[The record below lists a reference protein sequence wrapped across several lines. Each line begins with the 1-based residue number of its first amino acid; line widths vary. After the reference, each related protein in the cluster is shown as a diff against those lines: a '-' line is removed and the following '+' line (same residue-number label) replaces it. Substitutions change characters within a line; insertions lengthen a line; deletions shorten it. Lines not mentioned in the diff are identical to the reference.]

1 MIIYF
6 LGLLDKIQLV
16 EYLWKHREDI
26 VNEDDSEFIL
36 LPGLAKSFILKECV
50 IFKRKC
56 YKALQELVFHQPD
69 DVLSINI
76 KGPPGVGKSVFLIYI
91 ICTIQRNLVYT
102 DFYARQHVVLR
113 VGEQPMVHDGCRL
126 NSSLLPTDAFHL
138 VDIGPTRSL
147 DGFHPY
153 AVHTIYVHSGSHDLS
168 KTVMKLTSCLNS
180 INTYFMPSFFLHE
193 LQALNKVKNFSY
205 DLIKKNF
212 ELGGGTP
219 IYTFCDTDNLKEELD
234 DRITRATT
242 EDIRDACL
250 VLGTKSVPRLSLS
263 LLAIKVEED
272 YHSPII
278 EFGSQYI
285 ESEIISRHQKTCL
298 GVLQSIIDNSS
309 NFQGF
314 RPTLYESLMH
324 KTLSNDITL
333 TVHSLK
339 DKSIKCFKFP
349 KAGTT
354 WYVKLATDMPRKD
367 DVYYRPVS
375 SSNETYDSF
384 RFLDN
389 KAFLFQVTVSD
400 DHDIKVGGLKNF
412 KKNFFPSVRK
422 NSLNDSVN
430 LIFVVPRND
439 LIFAGLRP
447 FKNGGVVVAEPYPI
461 NQYVALVR
469 LSN

>member
-1 MIIYF
+1 MINYF

-26 VNEDDSEFIL
+26 VNEDDSEFIY
-36 LPGLAKSFILKECV
+36 LPSSAKSFILKECV
-50 IFKRKC
+50 IYKRKC
-56 YKALQELVFHQPD
+56 YKALQELAFHQPD
-69 DVLSINI
+69 SVLSINI

-91 ICTIQRNLVYT
+91 ICTMERNLVYT
-102 DFYARQHVVLR
+102 DIYDKRHVVLR
-113 VGEQPMVHDGCRL
+113 VGEQPMVYDGHRF

-138 VDIGPTRSL
+138 VDIGTTQSL
-147 DGFHPY
+147 DGFNPC
-153 AVHTIYVHSGSHDLS
+153 APHTIYVHSGRHDLS
-168 KTVMKLTSCLNS
+168 KTVMRLTCSLDS
-180 INTYFMPSFFLHE
+180 IITCFMPSWFLHE
-193 LQALNKVKNFSY
+193 LKALNKVKNY
-205 DLIKKNF
+205 PDDLIKKNF

-219 IYTFCDTDNLKEELD
+219 IYTFCNTDVLKEELD
-234 DRITRATT
+234 DRITRAKT

-250 VLGTKSVPRLSLS
+250 ILGTKSIPRLSLS
-263 LLAIKVEED
+263 LLAIKVEEN

-298 GVLQSIIDNSS
+298 GVLKDIIDSSS
-309 NFQGF
+309 NFQDF
-314 RPTLYESLMH
+314 RPTLYESVMH

-333 TVHSLK
+333 TVQSLK
-339 DKSIKCFKFP
+339 DNSIKSLKFP

-354 WYVKLATDMPRKD
+354 WYLKLATDMPRKD

-389 KAFLFQVTVSD
+389 KAFLFQVTVGD
-400 DHDIKVGGLKNF
+400 DHDIKVGGLKDF
-412 KKNFFPSVRK
+412 KKNFFSGTRK
-422 NSLNDSVN
+422 NKLNDSLN

-439 LIFAGLRP
+439 LIFTGLQK
-447 FKNGGVVVAEPYPI
+447 FKNKGVVVDEPYPI
-461 NQYVALVR
+461 NQYIALVC
-469 LSN
+469 L